1 MKYTFLPLFIIALI
15 TVLIYG
21 MFITFLPASYDTVT
35 THSVGVVFGAGITK
49 TGEPSTALKFRLDK
63 SIGLFREQK
72 IKLIFVSGHA
82 PEAVVMKNYLLKKNI
97 EGRFIILDENGETTF
112 ITIENVK
119 KYIRFYDISDGAV
132 FISQRYHI
140 PRIIFIVRKLHID
153 NSEFVAAEPSKI
165 NIFEGTLIILRETFA
180 WLKNMFFDYEI

>member
-1 MKYTFLPLFIIALI
+1 L
-15 TVLIYG
+15 
-21 MFITFLPASYDTVT
+21 
-35 THSVGVVFGAGITK
+35 
-49 TGEPSTALKFRLDK
+49 
-63 SIGLFREQK
+63 Q
-72 IKLIFVSGHA
+72 
-82 PEAVVMKNYLLKKNI
+82 KKNI

-119 KYIRFYDISDGAV
+119 KYLRFYDISDGAV